1 MPSLDCDGVKLH
13 YEDDGAGPAVLLTHG
28 FGASTGMWQG
38 QVTVFANRY
47 RLIRWDMRGHGGSG
61 CPDDAALYSQPRTV
75 DDIAAILNHLGID
88 KAVIGGHSLGGFMA
102 LAFHA
107 RYPERVQALFLQGC
121 GPGYRNPEARAQ
133 WNERAESRARTLEA
147 GGLAV
152 LGGGAEVKV
161 SQHGTAQGLANA
173 ARGMLSQV
181 DATVIDSLP
190 GISVPTLIIIG
201 DADTPYL
208 QGADYMA
215 NRIPGAEHI
224 VVPGAGHGVNVE
236 KPDVVNA
243 ALEAFLARAT

>member
-47 RLIRWDMRGHGGSG
+47 RLIRWDMRGHGGSD

-173 ARGMLSQV
+173 ARGILSQV

-190 GISVPTLIIIG
+190 GIS
-201 DADTPYL
+201 
-208 QGADYMA
+208 
-215 NRIPGAEHI
+215 
-224 VVPGAGHGVNVE
+224 GAGRTILGEPQAVAGGRKDSGSPNE
-236 KPDVVNA
+236 FQIPEGD
-243 ALEAFLARAT
+243 LPWCL